1 MPVLSFNGL
10 LVIALVAVA
19 VPVLLALV
27 PRLPVPGAVLEVVAG
42 ILVGPSVL
50 GWVHLDA
57 PVRVV
62 SDLGLGMLLF
72 LAGLEIDVGGLR
84 RPLGRVAG
92 WAFGVSVLLG
102 LACGYA
108 FSLAGVGGKPVFL
121 AVVLT
126 STSAGLLLPL
136 LKDTGLHRAPF
147 GQLVM
152 AGAALAEVVPVMML
166 SLLFSATSGTSVG
179 RLSSL
184 VALLAILAAI
194 GLALGRVRNLAALD
208 RLLDR
213 LEDHSAQLR
222 LRAALT
228 LTLAFAV
235 LAERFGFA
243 SILGAFAAGLLV
255 RTIDLTGG
263 PLIRSSRS
271 SWRVSASGS

>member
-1 MPVLSFNGL
+1 MPTLSFNGL
-10 LVIALVAVA
+10 LVVALVAVA

-84 RPLGRVAG
+84 GPLGRLAG

-136 LKDTGLHRAPF
+136 LKDAGLHRAPL

-152 AGAALAEVVPVMML
+152 AGAALAEVVPVM
-166 SLLFSATSGTSVG
+166 LLPAVLGHVEHVG
-179 RLSSL
+179 RPAELPGG
-184 VALLAILAAI
+184 VARRPGGHRPCPRARPEPGRAGPAA
-194 GLALGRVRNLAALD
+194 RP
-208 RLLDR
+208 
-213 LEDHSAQLR
+213 
-222 LRAALT
+222 
-228 LTLAFAV
+228 
-235 LAERFGFA
+235 
-243 SILGAFAAGLLV
+243 AG
-255 RTIDLTGG
+255 
-263 PLIRSSRS
+263 
-271 SWRVSASGS
+271 